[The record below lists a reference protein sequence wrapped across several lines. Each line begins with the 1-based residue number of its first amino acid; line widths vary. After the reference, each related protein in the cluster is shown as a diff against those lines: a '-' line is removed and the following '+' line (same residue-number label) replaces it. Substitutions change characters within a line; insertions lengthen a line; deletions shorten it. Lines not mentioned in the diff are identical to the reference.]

1 MIRLNNVS
9 LAFGSRVILDTI
21 SLQIRRSARIGLI
34 GPNGAGKSTLFKLL
48 CKAIEPSAGEL
59 VFAKDTAIGYLPQEG
74 FIFKKRTIFEEACSA
89 FEDILS
95 LKRQIDEIHTQL
107 EDISKQTET
116 PVNFEPTDNTD
127 PTHPRSS
134 SSPGKEREV
143 VSSQEDYMLL
153 LDHYNHLQ
161 HQLGVVNSAKVD
173 AETGKVLK
181 GMGFKESDF
190 DKAIET
196 FSGGWQMR
204 VALSKLLLQEPN
216 LLLLDEPTNH
226 LDIDSILWL
235 EGYLKEFRGGLIIIS
250 HDRAFLDRNAATI
263 WELEKG
269 KINEYHGNYS
279 FYEAEK
285 EKRMELQAA
294 RYVSQ
299 QKRIKEVEQFIER
312 FRAKNTKASQV
323 QSRIQMLEKMEKE
336 EMPKNTVEQIKFRFP
351 PSKQSGITVLEVKD
365 VSHKYDGR
373 LIFQDICLSIM
384 RGEKIALVGQNG
396 SGKSTLSRIIA
407 GIEQPY
413 TGIIKFGHNVLFDY
427 FAQEHAE
434 ILNSNNTV
442 LQEIESGAPFSMIP
456 QVRHIL
462 GAFLFS
468 GDDAFKPVNVLS
480 GGEKARLSLAKMLV
494 KPTNFLILDE
504 PTNHIDIT
512 TKKILKNAL
521 LEYQGSVLIV
531 SHDRYFLDGLVS
543 KVYEMK
549 GGHLHV
555 HLGNFRD
562 FLEKKTAELLT
573 QTVNGESKVVS
584 PSKSE
589 EGSSQKQQYLLK
601 KEQNARKRKL
611 TKEVQNIEEEIA
623 LLETQKKELD
633 KSLLDPMLYNNK
645 GKSIEVNKQYKTVTD
660 EMKSLF
666 NRWEIVHAE
675 LESVNNAVANDI

>member
-1 MIRLNNVS
+1 MIRLNNIS
-9 LAFGSRVILDTI
+9 LAFGARIVLDTI
-21 SLQIRRSARIGLI
+21 SLQIRRSNRIGLI

-48 CKAIEPSAGEL
+48 CKLIEPSAGEL

-74 FIFKKRTIFEEACSA
+74 FVFKKSTIFEEASSA

-107 EDISKQTET
+107 EDISKQSVT
-116 PVNFEPTDNTD
+116 PVNFEPTDKIENT
-127 PTHPRSS
+127 TSS
-134 SSPGKEREV
+134 QGKGRESA
-143 VSSQEDYMLL
+143 SSQEDYLLL

-161 HQLGVVNSAKVD
+161 HQLGVINSAKVD

-235 EGYLKEFRGGLIIIS
+235 EEYLKEYRGGLIIIS
-250 HDRAFLDRNAATI
+250 HDRAFLDRNVTTI
-263 WELEKG
+263 WELEQG

-285 EKRMELQAA
+285 EKRMELQAS
-294 RYVSQ
+294 RYVNQ
-299 QKRIKEVEQFIER
+299 QKRIKEVERFIER

-323 QSRIQMLEKMEKE
+323 QSRIHMLEKMEKE
-336 EMPKNTVEQIKFRFP
+336 EMPENTVGQIKFRFP
-351 PSKQSGITVLEVKD
+351 PSKQSGVTVLEVKD

-373 LIFQDICLSIM
+373 LIFHDICLSIE

-407 GIEQPY
+407 GIEKPH
-413 TGIIKFGHNVLFDY
+413 TGTLKFGHNVLFDY

-434 ILNSNNTV
+434 KLNSNNTV
-442 LQEIESGAPFSMIP
+442 LQETESGAPFSMIP

-468 GDDAFKPVNVLS
+468 GDDVFKPVKVLS
-480 GGEKARLSLAKMLV
+480 GGEKARLSLAKMLL

-521 LEYQGSVLIV
+521 LEYPGSILIV

-549 GGHLHV
+549 GGNIHV

-562 FLEKKTAELLT
+562 FLEKKTAELST
-573 QTVNGESKVVS
+573 QTAGGESKAVS

-611 TKEVQNIEEEIA
+611 AKEVQSMEEKIA
-623 LLETQKKELD
+623 LLETQKKEFD
-633 KSLLDPMLYNNK
+633 KTLTDPTLYNDK
-645 GKSIEVNKQYKTVTD
+645 EKSVEINKQYKTVTD
-660 EMKSLF
+660 ELNSFYK
-666 NRWEIVHAE
+666 RWEVIHAE
-675 LESVNNAVANDI
+675 LESVNNAMVNDV